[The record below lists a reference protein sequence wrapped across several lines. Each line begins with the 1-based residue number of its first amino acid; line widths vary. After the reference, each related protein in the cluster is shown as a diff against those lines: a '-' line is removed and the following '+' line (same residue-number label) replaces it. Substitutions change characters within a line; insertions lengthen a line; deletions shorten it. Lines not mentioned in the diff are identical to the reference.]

1 MTIRTQIVY
10 RKLCPILN
18 IVRENLKQ
26 TLRINE
32 ILLTA
37 FVSITVH
44 AAILYSLSGSEKVST
59 DKKSN
64 LTIDTNKKSR
74 QSYQTIRIRYTT
86 EKNQK
91 STSKPNQKASKPKAL
106 RSPKK
111 TFEMYQNDARQV
123 TNTPKEK
130 TTNDT
135 KSKSMLISTPK
146 PHKSDKIS
154 GLFNKSMIQRKPI
167 LKKET
172 LRISYTEKASNSFLE
187 TTVFVDVLVDKKGHV
202 VRAKLRKRVGY
213 GMDEVILKSIT
224 RAEFYPA
231 KSSLGANTQSWTN
244 IRIILVME

>member
-1 MTIRTQIVY
+1 VTIRTQIVY
-10 RKLCPILN
+10 GKLCPILN
-18 IVRENLKQ
+18 IVREKLKQ

-32 ILLTA
+32 IILTA
-37 FVSITVH
+37 FVSIAVH

-64 LTIDTNKKSR
+64 LTIDTNKKLN

-91 STSKPNQKASKPKAL
+91 STSKPKAL

-111 TFEMYQNDARQV
+111 TFEMYRNDARQG
-123 TNTPKEK
+123 TNTPEEK

-146 PHKSDKIS
+146 QHKSDKNS
-154 GLFNKSMIQRKPI
+154 GLFNKSMIQTKPI
-167 LKKET
+167 LKKES

-224 RAEFYPA
+224 RAAFYPA
-231 KSSLGANTQSWTN
+231 KSSLGANIQSWTN